1 MEGHCSHALRDPWG
15 RVGRGL
21 QTMGLGHLRI
31 LVCWSPLV
39 HIQGVHCYVT
49 TRGGKEVKFQNNG
62 VQEKIPKAFRD
73 RNQQTQSCLNP
84 PWPQKKHRHLC
95 FEGSCLPGIRG
106 LAKPPIRLEVRI
118 RIFFQKCRFPKG
130 VTSLLTFSR
139 KILSQ
144 CAPPRQGGKG
154 KKGRAP

>member
-1 MEGHCSHALRDPWG
+1 
-15 RVGRGL
+15 
-21 QTMGLGHLRI
+21 MGLGHLRI

-84 PWPQKKHRHLC
+84 PWPQKNTVISVSK
-95 FEGSCLPGIRG
+95 EAACLES
-106 LAKPPIRLEVRI
+106 EV
-118 RIFFQKCRFPKG
+118 
-130 VTSLLTFSR
+130 
-139 KILSQ
+139 
-144 CAPPRQGGKG
+144 
-154 KKGRAP
+154 